1 MFVGNS
7 SSEITPVNRILTGSS
22 TPVVTGGSYNTFV
35 DGIPFYNTSSK
46 RLDILGKGGNVR
58 VELDH
63 SGIDF
68 NSSGIVSG
76 SSQVFSD
83 VSGDIT
89 IHQTEQEKN
98 RNWCNCKFRC

>member
-1 MFVGNS
+1 MV
-7 SSEITPVNRILTGSS
+7 L
-22 TPVVTGGSYNTFV
+22 NTFV

-58 VELDH
+58 VELG
-63 SGIDF
+63 SGIIF

-89 IHQTEQEKN
+89 MKSNGTSQSELV
-98 RNWCNCKFRC
+98 